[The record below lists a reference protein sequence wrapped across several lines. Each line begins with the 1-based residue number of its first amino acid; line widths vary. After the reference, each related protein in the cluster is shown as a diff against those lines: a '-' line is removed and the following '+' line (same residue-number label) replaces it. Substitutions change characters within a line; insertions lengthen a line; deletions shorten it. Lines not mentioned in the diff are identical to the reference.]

1 MKNRIIEVK
10 WALIFVGATLLWM
23 VLEKAVGLH
32 GEHIDK
38 HPTYTNLLAIVAIAV
53 YVFALL
59 DKRKNHYGGTMTYMQ
74 GFISGLVIT
83 VIVAALSP
91 LTQYLVSNIITPEY
105 FPNAIAHAVE
115 NDLMTQ
121 EAAEQ
126 YFTLSNYRLQGV
138 VGALVLGVVTSA
150 VVAIFVRKK

>member
-1 MKNRIIEVK
+1 MIEVK

-32 GEHIDK
+32 GKHIDQ
-38 HPTYTNLLAIVAIAV
+38 HATYTNLFAIVAIAL

-91 LTQYLVSNIITPEY
+91 LTQYVVSEVITPEY
-105 FPNAIAHAVE
+105 FPNAIAHAVS

-126 YFTLSNYRLQGV
+126 YFTLNNYRIQGI